1 MTARS
6 DSSIAALAI
15 AIAAMCAVVVGSNIL
30 VQHPFEPF
38 GLADYLTW
46 GAFSYP
52 VSFLVTD
59 LTNRRFGVA
68 RARLV
73 VYVGFALA
81 VALSIAL
88 ATPRIALASG
98 TAFLIGQLSDV
109 TIFDRLRLGTWW
121 RAPLVSSLIGSA
133 LDTILFFTLAFAGDP
148 EIPLSTYPLGFGE
161 VTLPVWVVWAVCD
174 FLVKMSLALVA
185 LGPYRALARL
195 LAPQPEPVP
204 VP

>member
-1 MTARS
+1 MTARPVTS
-6 DSSIAALAI
+6 TAALAL

-52 VSFLVTD
+52 FSFLVTD

-68 RARLV
+68 RARTV

-81 VALSIAL
+81 VVLSIAL
-88 ATPRIALASG
+88 ATPRIAIASG
-98 TAFLIGQLSDV
+98 TAFLVGQLADV
-109 TIFDRLRLGTWW
+109 TVFDRLRRGNWW

-133 LDTILFFTLAFAGDP
+133 LDTMLFFTLAFAGDP
-148 EIPLSTYPLGFGE
+148 EIPLSTYSLGFGE
-161 VTLPVWVVWAVCD
+161 AVLPVWTVWAVCD
-174 FLVKMSLALVA
+174 FLVKITLALVA
-185 LGPYRALARL
+185 LGPYRALGRL
-195 LAPQPEPVP
+195 IAPQPLPAA
-204 VP
+204 